1 MPAARQGKRGSR
13 PSASTKQGNIVWSR
27 STGMP
32 SRLPTARRDFCK
44 IPRSALLLSS
54 RTQAMG
60 TLGLVL
66 IFISLIAHGHA
77 HGPDSCN
84 HEGGLCRVGNCIP
97 GEYLAKYC
105 FEPII
110 LCCKSLP
117 LTTVKS

>member
-1 MPAARQGKRGSR
+1 M
-13 PSASTKQGNIVWSR
+13 KQGSIVWRR

-32 SRLPTARRDFCK
+32 SRLPTARRGFCK

-60 TLGLVL
+60 ILGLVL
-66 IFISLIAHGHA
+66 IFISLITHGHT

-105 FEPII
+105 FEPVI
-110 LCCKSLP
+110 LCCKSP
-117 LTTVKS
+117 SPTTAKS